1 MTKQI
6 AKAEVNTFIKG
17 IITEASPLNFPANSS
32 IDEQNFELGW
42 DGTRK
47 RRLGID
53 LETAYTL
60 FNTEQTRDTLAYNG
74 FSTFNWR
81 GAGGV
86 QDNQFAVVQ
95 FANKLFFFRSSK
107 DSISSEGYEDEILLT
122 TFPLNKTYS
131 YAAVD
136 GSLIVAGGA
145 ASVATISYKEG
156 AFSVKY
162 DRLKTRDMWG
172 VEVVGSEYE
181 TDNLY
186 RGSVVP
192 PQAQLYNLRNQS
204 WAYLRRVSSAWQDPL
219 YTYYTTNSKFPS
231 SSESVWE
238 GMTVNS
244 TTMRESYDAA
254 LSADVFGSKT
264 TVSRGAFIIDVL
276 ERGISRKEEILKLQ
290 ANPGGGT
297 LNYLV
302 DTLPQDKTSGGAN
315 IVESFAGRVFYAG
328 FDGSITEG
336 DARSPNLSN
345 LIFFSRIIKNQV
357 DISKCYQEG
366 DPSSREL
373 SDIVDTDGGFIRIV
387 GANNIK
393 KLVNIS
399 NVLIVLADNGVWL
412 IKGGGEYGFNATNYL
427 VEKLSGFGS
436 DAPNSVVST
445 GDALFYWSYD
455 GISVVSKDQF
465 GDYKVS
471 NVSAG
476 TIQELV
482 DNVDSEIKK
491 HLVGVYDEFDKTIK
505 WLIKET
511 PAKPYVTELLFNVAL
526 SAFTKYKITCIE
538 TDVLGY
544 IQTPSFTTSLS
555 EEEVLVGTDSVYS
568 NTELVFADIDQRASS
583 IKSVKY
589 LSLVYDETPSVY
601 FSFAE
606 YKDDTFRDW
615 VSVSEGYDAKAY
627 LLTGAAT
634 AGDSGIFKQAPYIT
648 THMIRTEQGV
658 EEVNGE
664 LVPKYQSSCKLRT
677 QWEWANTIASKKW
690 SPSFEI
696 YRQRKPILI
705 VDAEDEYDTGFEMVT
720 AKSKLRGRGRAV
732 SLYFE
737 TQPLKDCHLVGWN
750 LQVTGNNQ

>member
-47 RRLGID
+47 RRAGMD
-53 LETAYTL
+53 LEAAYALHDTGQT
-60 FNTEQTRDTLAYNG
+60 TEALKTNK

-86 QDNQFAVVQ
+86 QDNQFSVVQ
-95 FANKLFFFRSSK
+95 FANKLSFFRSSK
-107 DSISSEGYEDEILLT
+107 DSISGEGFHSSIVISQ
-122 TFPLNKTYS
+122 FPLNQTYS

-145 ASVATISYKEG
+145 SSVAIISFKNNI
-156 AFSVKY
+156 FNLKY
-162 DRLKTRDMWG
+162 ENLKTRDMWG

-181 TDNLY
+181 TDILH

-192 PQAQLYNLRNQS
+192 PQNQLYNLRNQS
-204 WAYLRRVSSAWQDPL
+204 WAFLRRVDSVWKDPVES
-219 YTYYTTNSKFPS
+219 YFTVNSKFPS
-231 SSESVWE
+231 NSESVWE
-238 GMTVNS
+238 GMTVNA
-244 TTMRESYDAA
+244 TTMRESFDAA

-264 TVSRGAFIIDVL
+264 TVSRGTFIIDVL
-276 ERGISRKEEILKLQ
+276 ERGKTRKEEILKLQ
-290 ANPGGGT
+290 ANPGDGS
-297 LNYLV
+297 LSYLV
-302 DTLPQDKTSGGAN
+302 DTLPQDKTNGGAS

-328 FDGSITEG
+328 FDGDLVDG

-345 LIFFSRIIKNQV
+345 LIFFSRIVKSQS
-357 DISKCYQEG
+357 DFTKCYQEG

-393 KLVNIS
+393 KMVNIS
-399 NVLIVLADNGVWL
+399 NSLIVLADNGVWL
-412 IKGGGEYGFNATNYL
+412 IKGGGEYGFTATNYL

-445 GDALFYWSYD
+445 GDALFYWAYD
-455 GISVVSKDQF
+455 GINVVSKDQF

-471 NVSAG
+471 NISVS
-476 TIQELV
+476 TIQTLV
-482 DNVDSEIKK
+482 DEVESEVRKG
-491 HLVGVYDEFDKTIK
+491 LVGVYDEFEKTIR

-511 PAKPYVTELLFNVAL
+511 PTKTYVTELLFNVAL
-526 SAFTKYKITCIE
+526 SAFTRYKITCIE
-538 TDVLGY
+538 ADVFGF

-555 EEEVLVGTDSVYS
+555 AEQVIVDSDTVLSSTESVM
-568 NTELVFADIDQRASS
+568 ADIDQRASA
-583 IKSVKY
+583 IKGVKY
-589 LSLVYDETPSVY
+589 LTIIHGVGNAQ
-601 FSFAE
+601 FSFSE
-606 YKDDTFRDW
+606 YRDDTFRDW
-615 VSVSEGYDAKAY
+615 VSVSTSGYDANAY

-634 AGDSGIFKQAPYIT
+634 AGDSGIFKQTPYIS

-737 TQPLKDCHLVGWN
+737 TQPLKDCHIVGWN